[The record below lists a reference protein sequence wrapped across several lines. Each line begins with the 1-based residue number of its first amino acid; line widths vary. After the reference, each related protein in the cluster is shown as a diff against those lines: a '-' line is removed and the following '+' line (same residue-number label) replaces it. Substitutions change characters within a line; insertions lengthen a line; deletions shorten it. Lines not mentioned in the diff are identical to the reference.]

1 MNQKLIRACS
11 RWRTFTETTTREEI
25 EMTKKWIAILIALVV
40 LQVIYTFLSI
50 MRTGSIAG
58 EFMVIPA
65 VVLTYYLI
73 KDLAKII
80 KEESG
85 K

>member
-1 MNQKLIRACS
+1 
-11 RWRTFTETTTREEI
+11 
-25 EMTKKWIAILIALVV
+25 MTKKWIAILIALVV